1 MGTTATTAT
10 TTNTSGRGEVFFE
23 GGRRALLVEISFTM
37 SSSYATGGDTLSLP
51 TTALKLGRELEAVII
66 LNPLDGTRIYQWDG
80 NKTTPKIQAFTGL
93 AAEVAATTNLSAV
106 AARKALLLYTG

>member
-1 MGTTATTAT
+1 MGASATTAV

-37 SSSYATGGDTLSLP
+37 SNSYATGGDTLTLP
-51 TTALKLGRELEAVII
+51 SGLALGRELEAVI
-66 LNPLDGTRIYQWDG
+66 LMNPYDGTRFYQWDG
-80 NKTTPKIQAFTGL
+80 SKTAPKINGWVMSTG
-93 AAEVAATTNLSAV
+93 AEVANATDLSAV